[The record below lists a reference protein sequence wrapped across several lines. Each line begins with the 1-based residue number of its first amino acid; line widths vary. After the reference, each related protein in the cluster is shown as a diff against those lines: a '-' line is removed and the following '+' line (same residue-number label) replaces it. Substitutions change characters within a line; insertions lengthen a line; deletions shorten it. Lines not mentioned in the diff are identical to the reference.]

1 MIFCSDY
8 IYGTVTW
15 MSNPALFI
23 LACVASVSIWRAVF
37 DSLLLRRLYLFL
49 RPAGFKRRTLHV
61 PNLIRGE
68 KKYHPYCSKEGN
80 LLKKVKVTKPGYSC
94 FDFSV
99 ICVLLW
105 QGDS

>member
-1 MIFCSDY
+1 MTRKESD
-8 IYGTVTW
+8 IV
-15 MSNPALFI
+15 NFI
-23 LACVASVSIWRAVF
+23 CDTPRTP
-37 DSLLLRRLYLFL
+37 Y
-49 RPAGFKRRTLHV
+49 KRRTLHV

-68 KKYHPYCSKEGN
+68 KKYHPYCLKEGN